1 MAGYS
6 GNPLPQKLGIN
17 PGIIVLAID
26 APENYRKL
34 LGQIPSGVNFATRPT
49 GNTKFVHLFAT
60 RRRRLLYFLLSR
72 RQYALGIF
80 RYYRRYE
87 PSAERN
93 PNRVLGRHAQKSRR
107 GREIGARGGRQKFG
121 RSGNLRGVQSR
132 LLRILLRRSRWQQI
146 GNLLPRKSDRCRVSK
161 FDEESRMSDPAHVPA
176 ILQEKRRVRYLK
188 IIALFKI
195 FKGALLFLLGFSLLF
210 VNGRPVWLDQIS
222 DWADDQLLLHHSKY
236 VIFLLNKLQDV
247 LAGGALRATGIL
259 ALFYCAVLFTEGIGV
274 YMQKRWAEF
283 LMIFAT
289 GALIPLEM
297 RHVWHRLIFH
307 RPIFAPILLL
317 LANCFIVWFLYLVL
331 RRDKLEKQT
340 APEPEL
346 IETR

>member
-1 MAGYS
+1 
-6 GNPLPQKLGIN
+6 
-17 PGIIVLAID
+17 
-26 APENYRKL
+26 
-34 LGQIPSGVNFATRPT
+34 
-49 GNTKFVHLFAT
+49 
-60 RRRRLLYFLLSR
+60 
-72 RQYALGIF
+72 
-80 RYYRRYE
+80 
-87 PSAERN
+87 
-93 PNRVLGRHAQKSRR
+93 
-107 GREIGARGGRQKFG
+107 
-121 RSGNLRGVQSR
+121 
-132 LLRILLRRSRWQQI
+132 
-146 GNLLPRKSDRCRVSK
+146 
-161 FDEESRMSDPAHVPA
+161 MSDPAHVPA
-176 ILQEKRRVRYLK
+176 IVQGRRGVRYLK

-195 FKGALLFLLGFSLLF
+195 FKGVLLFLLGFSLLF
-210 VNGRPVWLDQIS
+210 LNGRPVWLDQIS
-222 DWADDQLLLHHSKY
+222 DWADDQLLLAHSKY
-236 VIFLLNKLQDV
+236 VIFLLNKLQDI

-331 RRDKLEKQT
+331 RRDKLEKHT
-340 APEPEL
+340 APKPEL